1 MARITKNSIKPMI
14 MYTKMIDGPA
24 VLMVFPEPINRPVP
38 MAPPMA
44 IS

>member
-24 VLMVFPEPINRPVP
+24 GLMVSRSP
-38 MAPPMA
+38 
-44 IS
+44 